1 MTELSVH
8 GIGWTVGGRHILDDV
23 ELTVADGSLVGL
35 LGRNGSGKS
44 SLLHIVAGL
53 HKASRGYVHLDE
65 LDVHGMGNTERARR
79 IAFLAQQADTELALR
94 VVDVVRLGRT
104 PWGEADSD
112 HIVADAMRR
121 TEVEHLAERRWPT
134 LSGGERQ
141 RTQLARALAQQP
153 SLLLLDEP
161 TNHLD
166 LAHQIGLLRL
176 VRGLRVT
183 TLTALHD
190 LELAAAFCDRLI
202 VLDEGRVVA
211 SGTPREVL
219 TETLLEQVYSV
230 SAQVTEHPI
239 TGRPH
244 IQWNP

>member
-1 MTELSVH
+1 MSGLSVREVSWSA
-8 GIGWTVGGRHILDDV
+8 GGKTILREIGFTVD
-23 ELTVADGSLVGL
+23 EGSLVGL

-44 SLLHIVAGL
+44 SLLHIAGGL
-53 HKASRGYVHLDE
+53 CKPTSGAVYLDE
-65 LDVHGMGNTERARR
+65 ADVHALGNRERARK
-79 IAFLAQQADTELALR
+79 IAVLAQQAETELALR
-94 VVDVVRLGRT
+94 VIDVVTLGRT
-104 PWGEADSD
+104 PWQSEDPDDVVGEC
-112 HIVADAMRR
+112 MRR
-121 TEVEHLAERRWPT
+121 TGVEHLAERTWPT

-153 SLLLLDEP
+153 RILLLDEP

-176 VRGLRVT
+176 VRELGIT
-183 TLTALHD
+183 TVSALHD
-190 LELAAAFCDRLI
+190 LELAAAFCDRLV
-202 VLDEGRVVA
+202 VLDQGRVVA
-211 SGTPREVL
+211 AGTPHEVL
-219 TETLLEQVYSV
+219 TETLLAEVYTV